1 MVARRSAR
9 RGGDEKGGEKV
20 ENPRDISPPDSPFFG
35 FSNADI
41 PQPILIK
48 TEPLEVPEEGTADGL
63 GADDDEC
70 VVVKVT
76 RAAKP
81 LPKAFIKKEK
91 EDENDV
97 DIFHGFS
104 LQELPRPIVIKEEAV
119 ENEEEVTVERGESAS
134 IPEYWVKQPEVPLGP
149 VVPGDDLC
157 DEFTETAAA
166 ATSAAEVG
174 LDELQLSTSLEE
186 APMNNLESPG
196 KLQESPTAALTEK
209 SVVTSSTTIR
219 SPQRLARSPQ
229 RSLGSPNRPTGS
241 PQMKSLGSPQ
251 RLLGSL
257 AASQVLPKC
266 EMGVHRGGR
275 RGGGGRG
282 SRLSEGFLTLEQQ
295 QEGYEEQAQ
304 MFVNLF
310 RYISGVNK
318 EQDEV
323 AMTALVMTSMKM
335 LDGNEITM
343 EMFFYIGKKHQANCN
358 QSEVHSLCAHLWR
371 LGHEGCSEHQGGQ
384 EVCQG
389 AGEGRQ
395 GGEPRRW

>member
-1 MVARRSAR
+1 MLTFFNMIFWTEELHPPSRKSTPAKLSP
-9 RGGDEKGGEKV
+9 EKEKK
-20 ENPRDISPPDSPFFG
+20 SFFG
-35 FSNADI
+35 RSSN
-41 PQPILIK
+41 
-48 TEPLEVPEEGTADGL
+48 
-63 GADDDEC
+63 
-70 VVVKVT
+70 
-76 RAAKP
+76 
-81 LPKAFIKKEK
+81 
-91 EDENDV
+91 
-97 DIFHGFS
+97 
-104 LQELPRPIVIKEEAV
+104 
-119 ENEEEVTVERGESAS
+119 
-134 IPEYWVKQPEVPLGP
+134 
-149 VVPGDDLC
+149 
-157 DEFTETAAA
+157 
-166 ATSAAEVG
+166 
-174 LDELQLSTSLEE
+174 
-186 APMNNLESPG
+186 ESP
-196 KLQESPTAALTEK
+196 E
-209 SVVTSSTTIR
+209 
-219 SPQRLARSPQ
+219 
-229 RSLGSPNRPTGS
+229 NRPT
-241 PQMKSLGSPQ
+241 GSPQ

-335 LDGNEITM
+335 LDGNQITM
-343 EMFFYIGKKHQANCN
+343 EMFFYIGKKHQATCN

>member
-119 ENEEEVTVERGESAS
+119 ENEEDVTVERGESAS
-134 IPEYWVKQPEVPLGP
+134 IPEYWVEQP
-149 VVPGDDLC
+149 
-157 DEFTETAAA
+157 
-166 ATSAAEVG
+166 
-174 LDELQLSTSLEE
+174 
-186 APMNNLESPG
+186 
-196 KLQESPTAALTEK
+196 
-209 SVVTSSTTIR
+209 
-219 SPQRLARSPQ
+219 
-229 RSLGSPNRPTGS
+229 
-241 PQMKSLGSPQ
+241 
-251 RLLGSL
+251 
-257 AASQVLPKC
+257 
-266 EMGVHRGGR
+266 
-275 RGGGGRG
+275 
-282 SRLSEGFLTLEQQ
+282 
-295 QEGYEEQAQ
+295 
-304 MFVNLF
+304 
-310 RYISGVNK
+310 
-318 EQDEV
+318 
-323 AMTALVMTSMKM
+323 
-335 LDGNEITM
+335 NE
-343 EMFFYIGKKHQANCN
+343 
-358 QSEVHSLCAHLWR
+358 
-371 LGHEGCSEHQGGQ
+371 
-384 EVCQG
+384 
-389 AGEGRQ
+389 
-395 GGEPRRW
+395 